1 MTRRHNENTESTD
14 AETTDELLSEDE
26 FVDMGWSS
34 DIGKVNSGADRV
46 HMIAGSLADTGIME
60 IEEAQAFAFRE
71 IASVG
76 LQRTAAETNMSTSEI
91 GHKLRSAGQKVD
103 RAREFV
109 EILDNCN
116 C

>member
-1 MTRRHNENTESTD
+1 MTRRHNENTEST
-14 AETTDELLSEDE
+14 ETEVTDEFLSEDE
-26 FVDMGWSS
+26 FTAMGWTG
-34 DIGKVNSGADRV
+34 DIAKVNSGADRV

-60 IEEAQAFAFRE
+60 MEEAQAFAFRE
-71 IASVG
+71 IAGVD